1 MYGCT
6 YFGRQQ
12 ELWDG
17 GYVKNLRL
25 SAYILLHRYKGG
37 LLFTY
42 NAKQLSTYILL
53 HKCKGAFG

>member
-17 GYVKNLRL
+17 GYVKKLRL
-25 SAYILLHRYKGG
+25 STYILLHRYKGEVKES
-37 LLFTY
+37 TV
-42 NAKQLSTYILL
+42 NNPLSTYIFL
-53 HKCKGAFG
+53 HRYKGG